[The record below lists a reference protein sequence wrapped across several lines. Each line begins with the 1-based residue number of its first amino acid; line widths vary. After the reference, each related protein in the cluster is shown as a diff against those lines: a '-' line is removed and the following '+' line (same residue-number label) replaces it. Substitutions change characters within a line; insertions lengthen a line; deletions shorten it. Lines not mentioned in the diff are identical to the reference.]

1 MAYASVIG
9 SSSVI
14 RGNVRG
20 DSSLEILGRVEGDV
34 GVTGDLSLG
43 QDAVVVGTVS
53 GARIL
58 IGGSVEGDV
67 NATEAVVI
75 SETGRVVGDLLAP
88 RIGMSEG
95 ALVRGSVR
103 TEGAAAGIAPSR
115 ASAARTEARPVP
127 IERAAPRSVPS
138 GHVSS
143 GHVSSGHV
151 SSGHVS
157 SGSVAHA
164 APAANSAPAAA
175 SAAARPP
182 AKKAPPPPV
191 IQAPRAGVRARKR
204 MLKR

>member
-9 SSSVI
+9 GSSVI

-20 DSSLEILGRVEGDV
+20 DGSLEILGRVEGDV
-34 GVTGDLSLG
+34 GITGDLSLG
-43 QDAVVVGTVS
+43 PDAVVVGAVS

-58 IGGSVEGDV
+58 ISGSVEGDV
-67 NATEAVVI
+67 TATEAVVI
-75 SETGRVVGDLLAP
+75 GETGRVVGDLSAP

-103 TEGAAAGIAPSR
+103 TEGGAAAVAPSR
-115 ASAARTEARPVP
+115 SASARTAEPRAAARTFA
-127 IERAAPRSVPS
+127 
-138 GHVSS
+138 SS
-143 GHVSSGHV
+143 
-151 SSGHVS
+151 
-157 SGSVAHA
+157 SVASSHVASSPVVHA
-164 APAANSAPAAA
+164 APAANSASTAA

>member
-20 DSSLEILGRVEGDV
+20 DGSLQILGRVEGDV
-34 GVTGDLSLG
+34 GVTGDLALG
-43 QDAVVVGTVS
+43 PDATVVGAIS
-53 GARIL
+53 GARVV

-67 NATEAVVI
+67 TATEAVVI
-75 SETGRVVGDLLAP
+75 TETGRVVGDLSAP

-103 TEGAAAGIAPSR
+103 TDGVAASNR
-115 ASAARTEARPVP
+115 SSSARSTEVRTPA
-127 IERAAPRSVPS
+127 
-138 GHVSS
+138 
-143 GHVSSGHV
+143 
-151 SSGHVS
+151 
-157 SGSVAHA
+157 A
-164 APAANSAPAAA
+164 APAERPAPRPIAVASSGNSTPQAKPA
-175 SAAARPP
+175 

-191 IQAPRAGVRARKR
+191 IQAPRAGARARKR

>member
-20 DSSLEILGRVEGDV
+20 ESSLEILGRVEGDV

-43 QDAVVVGTVS
+43 PDAVVVGTVS

-67 NATEAVVI
+67 TATEAVVI
-75 SETGRVVGDLLAP
+75 AETGRVVGDLSAP

-103 TEGAAAGIAPSR
+103 TEGAAAGTAPSR
-115 ASAARTEARPVP
+115 SSSARPAESRP
-127 IERAAPRSVPS
+127 AAPVERPAPRPIAV
-138 GHVSS
+138 
-143 GHVSSGHV
+143 
-151 SSGHVS
+151 
-157 SGSVAHA
+157 A
-164 APAANSAPAAA
+164 APVANSSPVAA
-175 SAAARPP
+175 SAAGRPP

>member
-20 DSSLEILGRVEGDV
+20 DGSLEILGRVEGDV
-34 GVTGDLSLG
+34 GVTGDISLG
-43 QDAVVVGTVS
+43 PDAVVVGGIS

-58 IGGSVEGDV
+58 ISGSVEGDV
-67 NATEAVVI
+67 TASEAVVI
-75 SETGRVVGDLLAP
+75 GETGRVVGDLSAP

-103 TEGAAAGIAPSR
+103 TEGGGASTAPSR
-115 ASAARTEARPVP
+115 SAARTAEPRAATPVERPAPRPVVVS
-127 IERAAPRSVPS
+127 AAPV
-138 GHVSS
+138 
-143 GHVSSGHV
+143 
-151 SSGHVS
+151 
-157 SGSVAHA
+157 
-164 APAANSAPAAA
+164 ANSSPATA
-175 SAAARPP
+175 SAARPP

>member
-14 RGNVRG
+14 RGNVHG

-43 QDAVVVGTVS
+43 PDAVVVGAVS

-67 NATEAVVI
+67 TATEAVVI
-75 SETGRVVGDLLAP
+75 AETGRVVGDLLAP

-95 ALVRGSVR
+95 ALVRGNVR
-103 TEGAAAGIAPSR
+103 TEGAAAGTAPSR
-115 ASAARTEARPVP
+115 SSAARAEPKSAPPVERSAPRPSASVVASSVVGA
-127 IERAAPRSVPS
+127 AAPV
-138 GHVSS
+138 
-143 GHVSSGHV
+143 
-151 SSGHVS
+151 
-157 SGSVAHA
+157 
-164 APAANSAPAAA
+164 ANSSSNAA
-175 SAAARPP
+175 SAAGRLP

>member
-20 DSSLEILGRVEGDV
+20 DSSLEVLGRIEGDV
-34 GVTGDLSLG
+34 GVTGDLALG
-43 QDAVVVGTVS
+43 PDAVVVGAVS
-53 GARIL
+53 GARIV

-67 NATEAVVI
+67 TATEAVVI
-75 SETGRVVGDLLAP
+75 AETGRVVGDLSAP

-103 TEGAAAGIAPSR
+103 TDGVAAGGGRTSASR
-115 ASAARTEARPVP
+115 SVEART
-127 IERAAPRSVPS
+127 
-138 GHVSS
+138 
-143 GHVSSGHV
+143 
-151 SSGHVS
+151 
-157 SGSVAHA
+157 
-164 APAANSAPAAA
+164 APAAA
-175 SAAARPP
+175 VERPAPRPVANAAPASNASAAPKPP

-191 IQAPRAGVRARKR
+191 IQAPRAGARARKR